1 MGRIARRRLIQENLG
16 YQLITGKAQAVPFQ
30 NCSIRCVVATFP
42 SEYIFDAETLS
53 EIWRVLLPGGS
64 MVILPGGWITGRGL
78 LDRAAAWLFRTTGQA
93 PFVSQMET
101 LLLEGLRK
109 SGYEVEVKYIDL
121 QSSRLLLMLA
131 EKPP

>member
-1 MGRIARRRLIQENLG
+1 
-16 YQLITGKAQAVPFQ
+16 
-30 NCSIRCVVATFP
+30 
-42 SEYIFDAETLS
+42 
-53 EIWRVLLPGGS
+53 
-64 MVILPGGWITGRGL
+64 
-78 LDRAAAWLFRTTGQA
+78 
-93 PFVSQMET
+93 MET